1 MVFCRCFPKLSNLS
15 DKVPSWNHGQACCAC
30 TRIFVQEG
38 VYDEFL
44 AKFTKKMQET
54 KLGDPFGE
62 GIDQGPQVSQAQYEV
77 SI

>member
-1 MVFCRCFPKLSNLS
+1 
-15 DKVPSWNHGQACCAC
+15 
-30 TRIFVQEG
+30 
-38 VYDEFL
+38 
-44 AKFTKKMQET
+44 MQET